1 MIFELCTDSLEG
13 ALAAENFGVKRI
25 ELCSALSVGGLT
37 PNYGLIKQCVAKA
50 NVEVHVMIRPR
61 EGNFF
66 YTKEDIELMKTDID
80 IANQIGVQ
88 GVVFGM
94 LDKNN
99 EVLILNKELLE
110 YAKSLNLQVTFHR
123 AFDLVS
129 DYKKAIEK
137 IIDFGF
143 DRLLTSGLQ
152 ETAEQGLGVIRYLQ
166 DNYSRKIEIMAGSG
180 INPSNVLKIA
190 KSGINNLHFTARKT
204 MDESL
209 KLDMGRQMRT
219 DQDKI
224 KNIVEQF

>member
-13 ALAAENFGVKRI
+13 ALAANRFGVKRI
-25 ELCSALSVGGLT
+25 ELCSALSIGGLT
-37 PNYGLIKQCVAKA
+37 PNYGLIKQCVTKA

-66 YTKEDIELMKTDID
+66 YTKEEIELMKTDID

-88 GVVFGM
+88 GVVFGV
-94 LDKNN
+94 LDKKN
-99 EVLILNKELLE
+99 EVSIINKELLE

-129 DYKKAIEK
+129 NYKKAIEK
-137 IIDFGF
+137 IIEFGF

-152 ETAEQGLGVIRYLQ
+152 ETAEQGLGVISHLQ
-166 DNYSRKIEIMAGSG
+166 KNYGYKIEIMAGSG

-190 KSGINNLHFTARKT
+190 NLGIKNLHFTARKFF
-204 MDESL
+204 DKSSR
-209 KLDMGRQMRT
+209 LDMGKQMKT
-219 DQDKI
+219 DSDKI
-224 KNIVEQF
+224 KNIVKQF